1 MSRRHLSL
9 VVVALASLVLS
20 ACSSSPTAPRSI
32 TPASAASAHDDII
45 NPPTDTTSRSG
56 YSGSNG

>member
-1 MSRRHLSL
+1 MSRRHLGL

-32 TPASAASAHDDII
+32 TPASGASQDGLVV
-45 NPPTDTTSRSG
+45 PPTDTTSRSG
-56 YSGSNG
+56 WMSSNG